1 MTRWLFQTAVV
12 SLLNVRSLPQRFGA
26 SVVAVF
32 GFAGV
37 VAVFVAVLSI
47 AEGFRHV
54 MESGGRDDVAIVLRG
69 GSDSEMSSGF
79 SLEQAKIVKDAPGIL
94 RTGGEPAASA
104 ELFVIVDVPY
114 RSSGTDANVPL
125 RGVEAAAFDVREDV
139 RIVEGRRFVE
149 GRNEVIVGRAASSQ
163 FAGLDLGNR
172 LRWGENEWEVVGIFD
187 ANGSLFES
195 EIWADAR
202 VVQPAYRRGNTF
214 QSVFVRLESPEGFQ
228 SFKDALT
235 SDPRLDVDVHRERD
249 WYASQS
255 TALRTLIGVLG
266 NLIALLMAVG
276 ATFGALNTMYN
287 AVAARRKE
295 IATLRALGF
304 QAGPVVLS
312 VLVESLLLAVL
323 GGLLGGG
330 LAWLT
335 VNGYQTAT
343 INWQT
348 FSQVAFRLT
357 VTPSLLA
364 GGIVYALV
372 MGLVGGVFPAI
383 RAARTEVAVALRGL

>member
-12 SLLNVRSLPQRFGA
+12 SLLNLRNLPQRSGA
-26 SVVAVF
+26 SAVAVF

-54 MESGGRDDVAIVLRG
+54 MESGGREDVAIVLRG

-79 SLEQAKIVKDAPGIL
+79 SLEQAKIVKDAPGVL
-94 RTGGEPAASA
+94 RRDGEPVASA

-125 RGVEAAAFDVREDV
+125 RGVEAAAFDVRGNV
-139 RIVEGRRFVE
+139 RVVEGRRFVE
-149 GRNEVIVGRAASSQ
+149 GRNEVIVGRAASRQ

-172 LRWGENEWEVVGIFD
+172 LRWGENEWEVVGIFE
-187 ANGSLFES
+187 ARGSLFES

-214 QSVFVRLESPEGFQ
+214 QSVFVRLESAEGFPA
-228 SFKDALT
+228 FKDALT
-235 SDPRLDVDVHRERD
+235 SDPRLDVDVHRERE

-287 AVAARRKE
+287 AVASRRKE

-335 VNGYQTAT
+335 ANGYETAT

-364 GGIVYALV
+364 GGVAYALV
-372 MGLVGGVFPAI
+372 MGLVGGIFPAI

>member
-1 MTRWLFQTAVV
+1 
-12 SLLNVRSLPQRFGA
+12 
-26 SVVAVF
+26 
-32 GFAGV
+32 
-37 VAVFVAVLSI
+37 
-47 AEGFRHV
+47 
-54 MESGGRDDVAIVLRG
+54 MEAAGRDDVAIVLRG

-79 SLEQAKIVKDAPGIL
+79 VLEQAKIIKDA
-94 RTGGEPAASA
+94 TGVRSGSAGPVASA

-114 RSSGTDANVPL
+114 RSTGTGANVPL
-125 RGVEAAAFDVREDV
+125 RGVESAAFEVRDDV
-139 RIVEGRRFVE
+139 RIVEGRRFTE
-149 GRNEVIVGRAASSQ
+149 GRNEVIVGRAAAGQ
-163 FAGLDLGNR
+163 FAGLDVGNR
-172 LRWGENEWEVVGIFD
+172 LRWGENEWEVVGMFE
-187 ANGSLFES
+187 AGGSIFES

-214 QSVFVRLESPEGFQ
+214 QSVFVRLDSAEGFQ
-228 SFKDALT
+228 AFKDALT

-249 WYASQS
+249 WYAQQS
-255 TALRTLIGVLG
+255 TVLRTLIGVLG
-266 NLIALLMAVG
+266 NLIAMLMAVG

-312 VLVESLLLAVL
+312 VMVESLLLAVL
-323 GGLLGGG
+323 GGFLGGG

-348 FSQVAFRLT
+348 FSQVAFQLT
-357 VTPSLLA
+357 VTPSLLV
-364 GGIVYALV
+364 GGIVYAIV
-372 MGLVGGVFPAI
+372 MGFVGGVFPAI
-383 RAARTEVAVALRGL
+383 RAARIPVAVALRGL